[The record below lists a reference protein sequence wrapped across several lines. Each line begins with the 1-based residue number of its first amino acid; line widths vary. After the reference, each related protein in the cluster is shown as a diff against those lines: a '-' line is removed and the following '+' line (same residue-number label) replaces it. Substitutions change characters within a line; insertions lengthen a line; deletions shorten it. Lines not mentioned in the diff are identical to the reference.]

1 MPNIFE
7 VASVILS
14 AITVIIVIRQIPK
27 SNKLQFE
34 STFFNMLSLH
44 NDIISKLP
52 NGRSY
57 FESVVKGLENLNTL
71 TLEPRTIDD
80 NTGYHVGGKF
90 RTVRT
95 LEEAE
100 LSYKQSYEV
109 SYKTFEPYLSHYFR
123 NLYYIMKFVD
133 QSALVNDTEKEFY
146 AGLVRA
152 QLSQNELHVLMFNS
166 MSEGHGYPK
175 AIFIFDKYKI
185 WKNMNSADVN
195 PGFLELHAKFREMSR
210 Q

>member
-1 MPNIFE
+1 MPNVFE
-7 VASVILS
+7 VASFIVS
-14 AITVIIVIRQIPK
+14 AITLIIVILQIPK

-52 NGRSY
+52 SGRSY
-57 FESVVKGLENLNTL
+57 FEGAVKGLEYLDTIIVDPGTFDDAYGYHIGRVSKPVL
-71 TLEPRTIDD
+71 TLED
-80 NTGYHVGGKF
+80 
-90 RTVRT
+90 
-95 LEEAE
+95 AE
-100 LSYKQSYEV
+100 TSFKQTYDL
-109 SYKTFEPYLSHYFR
+109 YYRPLEPYLSHYFR

-133 QSALVNDTEKEFY
+133 QSALVNDTEKKFY

-152 QLSQNELHVLMFNS
+152 QLSQNELHVLVFNS
-166 MSEGHGYPK
+166 MSERHGYPK
-175 AIFIFDKYKI
+175 AIAIFDKYKI
-185 WKNMNSADVN
+185 WKNMNSANIN